1 MTVDKDSLA
10 PVMTYIERLEPEW
23 QAVFAINLAK
33 NKSKQALAF
42 GNKKFAEWLAANQ
55 DLL

>member
-1 MTVDKDSLA
+1 MTVEKDTLA
-10 PVMTYIERLEPEW
+10 PVMEYIERLEPEW

-33 NKSKQALAF
+33 SPKQSLAF
-42 GNKKFAEWLAANQ
+42 GNQKFADWLAKNQ